1 VGGHS
6 GIGAT
11 SARVKQLFHWPG
23 MKHFIHDFVKQCQ
36 VCQQAKNERIKT
48 PGLLKPL
55 PMPTQARETVSLD
68 FIERLPQSD
77 KYNAILVVVDKFTKY
92 GHFLAIKHPFIA
104 LQIAQLY
111 MNQVYKLHG
120 LPKTIILDRDRVF
133 TSAVW

>member
-1 VGGHS
+1 V
-6 GIGAT
+6 
-11 SARVKQLFHWPG
+11 
-23 MKHFIHDFVKQCQ
+23 
-36 VCQQAKNERIKT
+36 
-48 PGLLKPL
+48 
-55 PMPTQARETVSLD
+55 PTQARETVSLD